1 MYMKITCLLA
11 YTVCWV
17 ITCATLAAAAGAESP
32 LETAPDFL
40 IRESVYADSIMLA
53 DYIDGPVLL
62 IFYDGGLV
70 TNINTLRYAKEWNR
84 RYEGDGLSIIAI
96 HSPFFEPSKVK
107 FNATEVIG
115 RTDTK
120 IPVGLDMEREVYDLY
135 GISSLPAFVLVR
147 PGGRI
152 ASIVSGEKVYGDA
165 ERAIQDELKR
175 IKPGIILPLIAKPMK
190 PWDDPDAR
198 LFRAT
203 PMVVL
208 GHAPGNIANADSSL
222 FGEFADYEDARD
234 RTKDVVFLDGK
245 WKVGDLFVA
254 HSDSVGGLDNH
265 IRIIYR
271 GKSVWILPA
280 FELGQ
285 KPKVYI
291 KQDRSYLDQA
301 SWGKDVMGDQQ
312 GRPHI
317 HLQYSI
323 PYEIVSNPKF
333 GAHQLEIIP
342 GEGDVSFYY
351 LFFEDGVQR

>member
-1 MYMKITCLLA
+1 MKGTYILA
-11 YTVCWV
+11 CAACCVLAG
-17 ITCATLAAAAGAESP
+17 ATLAAAAGPESP

-40 IRESVYADSIMLA
+40 IRECVYADSITLA

-62 IFYDGGLV
+62 VFYDGGMV
-70 TNINTLRYAKEWNR
+70 TNINTLRYAREWDR
-84 RYEGDGLSIIAI
+84 RYKGDGLSTIGI
-96 HSPFFEPSKVK
+96 HSPFFEPSRAK
-107 FNATEVIG
+107 FNAIEVLG
-115 RTDTK
+115 RTDTR
-120 IPVGLDMEREVYDLY
+120 IPVGMDMEREVYDLY
-135 GISSLPAFVLVR
+135 GVSSLPAFVLVE
-147 PGGRI
+147 PGGKI
-152 ASIVSGEKVYGDA
+152 ASFLAGEKVYSDA

-175 IKPGIILPLIAKPMK
+175 INPGIVLPLISKPMR

-198 LFRAT
+198 LFGAT

-222 FGEFADYEDARD
+222 FGEFADYEDVRERTRD
-234 RTKDVVFLDGK
+234 VAFLDGK
-245 WKVGDLFVA
+245 WKVGDFFVA

-285 KPKVYI
+285 KPKIHI
-291 KQDRSYLDQA
+291 KQDRSYLDPA
-301 SWGKDVMGDQQ
+301 YWGKDVMGDQL
-312 GRPHI
+312 GRPQI

-323 PYEIVSNPKF
+323 PYEIVSNPEF

-342 GEGDVSFYY
+342 AEGDVSFYY
-351 LFFEDGVQR
+351 LFFEDGVQK